1 MRQLNAVL
9 DDQSQVGEPLIVCV
23 YVIAGTAGVGKTS
36 LALHWAHQ
44 AARSFPDGQ
53 LYVNLRGYDPG
64 SPVTAHEALNRFLA
78 ALGVPARA
86 IPRDEEA
93 AAALYRSLLAERRM
107 LIVLDNAATAAQVR
121 PLLPGTAG
129 CLVIVTSRSRLSGL
143 SVRDGAR
150 RLTLGMLDEPDA
162 VELLSVVSADYR
174 TEDDGQK
181 LAELAQLCARLPLA
195 LRIAAERA
203 ASRPWMHLD
212 DLIRDLRDESSLW
225 EALSVGD
232 EPEADAV
239 RTVFAWSYRALT
251 AEAATLFRLLGLHP
265 GPAFGVPAAAAI
277 AGLSTAQ
284 AHRLLD
290 SLAGAHL
297 LEQTAP
303 DRYEFHDLL
312 RAYATDQAQ
321 YEEAPETRAAA
332 VRRILT
338 WYVHAADAAQGWI
351 NPGEARIPL
360 SPLDAGITALT
371 FDSYEQAMSWYELE
385 SANLMAVAREAEA
398 AGLDEIAWQLAAVL
412 RGIHMLLNPFED
424 WLAMGHIGL
433 RAARRLG
440 DRGTEAEILESL
452 GMACT
457 QSHRLSE
464 AADFHEAALAIRRE
478 RGDRLGEALSLND
491 VGLIRLRERRLS
503 DARIGFDEALTLFRE
518 IGAPQWEAVA
528 LANSAEVAYELGAAD
543 QARDLAQSALEM
555 FRALDNKGSQGNVLR
570 LLSAACLEQGEPQE
584 ALGYARQAV
593 DIAVSHRNTMWE
605 GYWLLTLGR
614 AQQATGHAEDAL
626 ASYQRA
632 AVLQRQLGDRSREAR
647 AWQGAGEAYQQLE
660 RFDEAADFH
669 RAAAA
674 THRDLSNDWQLALAL
689 DGLAAALDAA
699 GRSDDARTHWSEAL
713 TLTAGYGDPRAAGL
727 HARIGRALERA

>member
-1 MRQLNAVL
+1 MTE
-9 DDQSQVGEPLIVCV
+9 D
-23 YVIAGTAGVGKTS
+23 
-36 LALHWAHQ
+36 
-44 AARSFPDGQ
+44 
-53 LYVNLRGYDPG
+53 
-64 SPVTAHEALNRFLA
+64 
-78 ALGVPARA
+78 ARA
-86 IPRDEEA
+86 EDDA
-93 AAALYRSLLAERRM
+93 S
-107 LIVLDNAATAAQVR
+107 AAT
-121 PLLPGTAG
+121 
-129 CLVIVTSRSRLSGL
+129 
-143 SVRDGAR
+143 
-150 RLTLGMLDEPDA
+150 
-162 VELLSVVSADYR
+162 
-174 TEDDGQK
+174 
-181 LAELAQLCARLPLA
+181 
-195 LRIAAERA
+195 
-203 ASRPWMHLD
+203 
-212 DLIRDLRDESSLW
+212 
-225 EALSVGD
+225 
-232 EPEADAV
+232 
-239 RTVFAWSYRALT
+239 WSYRALT

-321 YEEAPETRAAA
+321 DEETPETRAAA

-351 NPGEARIPL
+351 NPGEAHIPL
-360 SPLDAGITALT
+360 TPLDAGAAALT
-371 FDSYEQAMSWYELE
+371 FDGYERAMAWYELE

-412 RGIHMLLNPFED
+412 RSVHMLLNPFED

-440 DRGTEAEILESL
+440 DRGAEAEILESL

-464 AADFHEAALAIRRE
+464 AADFHEGALAIRRE
-478 RGDRLGEALSLND
+478 LGDRLGESLSLND
-491 VGLIRLRERRLS
+491 IGPIRLRERRLS
-503 DARIGFDEALTLFRE
+503 DAKSRFDEALTIFRE

-528 LANSAEVAYELGAAD
+528 LANAAEVAYELGAAER
-543 QARDLAQSALEM
+543 ARDLAQSALEM
-555 FRALDNKGSQGNVLR
+555 FRALDNKGGQGNVLR
-570 LLSAACLEQGEPQE
+570 LLSAARLEQGEPQE

-593 DIAVSHRNTMWE
+593 DIAVNHRNTMWE

-632 AVLQRQLGDRSREAR
+632 AVLQRRLGDRSREAR

-669 RAAAA
+669 RGAAA
-674 THRDLSNDWQLALAL
+674 THRDLDDDWQLALAL
-689 DGLAAALDAA
+689 DGLAGALDAA
-699 GRSDDARTHWSEAL
+699 GRADEARTHWSEAL
-713 TLTAGYGDPRAAGL
+713 TLTADYEDPRAADL
-727 HARIGRALERA
+727 HTRISRALEQA